1 VNKIAGDG
9 QAAGFC
15 DTGRGRRS
23 TRRLV
28 KNFRFYDLCT
38 VSRMDE
44 GIKMTQ
50 QKTLILI
57 DGHALA
63 FRMFFALERTGMKTT
78 DNQPS
83 WAVFGF
89 LKAVFDLLK
98 HKEIKPDAIT
108 VAFDVGRQTFRVEK
122 YDQYKANRETMPDT
136 LRSQMGLIIE
146 GLKAFNIPIYTKEG
160 FEADDVIGTICDKAT
175 KLGHK
180 TLILTGDQDA
190 FQLIDKEGSVK
201 VLIPSKG
208 ELVEYDWD
216 KVYEKLGVYPDQ
228 VIDYKGL
235 RGDTSDNIP
244 GIRGIGEKTAQKLLS
259 RYPNMEELFAH
270 CEEIPENAVR
280 QKICDGKEI
289 GMLSKELATIV
300 KDVDIDFDFEGTHI
314 VLPNI
319 SDVTSYLQKL
329 QFYGFI
335 RNIDEILGSF
345 DKNHIAEAKMK
356 PEPTVQIEAQQQ
368 PIVLEARAV
377 NSCPM
382 QLGFFAQEVK
392 SKINKDNAG
401 FDIKAITTNEE
412 LKELVATLKSQTL
425 ISLDTETTSV
435 NIQEAELVG
444 ISIGYNSLYSADS
457 QVKIAEGDEKTKTF
471 YLPVSHQF
479 GDQLELKDVLEAIKP
494 ILEDGNIKKTLQN
507 AKFDYNILQ
516 NYNIK
521 TKGIIFD
528 TMLASYIKDPT
539 RKHGL
544 KTQSL
549 EHLNHIMQEISELI
563 GSGKN
568 QMTMEC
574 VSVDEATS
582 YACDD
587 AYATLELTRFW
598 QTNLDERELK
608 LLYEMEVPLALI
620 LAQMEYD
627 GVSIDVEYLNTLSS
641 ELSKKIQDLEAL
653 IFEIAGMTFNVNS
666 PKQVGEVLFEKLGIA
681 AKKKRGK
688 ANYSTGAEILEE
700 LASEH
705 KICEYLLAHRQFSK
719 LKSTYTDSLPL
730 LISKKDNRIHTSYNQ
745 TVTTTGRLSSSN
757 PNLQNIPIR
766 TEEGNK
772 IRHAFVAR
780 DRENGLLLS
789 ADYSQV
795 ELRLL
800 AHCSR
805 DDSLIEAFCSGEDVH
820 TKTAA
825 NVFEVPLE
833 GVTKD
838 MRYKA
843 KAVNFGII
851 YGQSKYGLS
860 KSLGIAPF
868 AAEMFIE
875 KYFATY
881 PMVKDYMQSTIRF
894 AHQHGY
900 VETIF
905 GRKRYLLN
913 DLASPNNSIREFAER
928 AAINQ
933 PLQGTAADLIK
944 MAMIE
949 LDKKLKENNLKSKM
963 IMQVH
968 DELILEVEQGEL
980 EQVKK
985 LTLEA
990 MELNQPLLV
999 PLVVDISCGKSW
1011 LES

>member
-1 VNKIAGDG
+1 
-9 QAAGFC
+9 
-15 DTGRGRRS
+15 
-23 TRRLV
+23 
-28 KNFRFYDLCT
+28 
-38 VSRMDE
+38 
-44 GIKMTQ
+44 MT

-63 FRMFFALERTGMKTT
+63 FRQFFALERTGMKTT
-78 DNQPS
+78 DNQPT

-89 LKAVFDLLK
+89 FKAIFDLLK

-136 LRSQMGLIIE
+136 LRSQMELIFE
-146 GLKAFNIPIYTKEG
+146 GLRAFNIPIYTKQG

-190 FQLIDKEGSVK
+190 FQLIDKDGFVK

-208 ELVEYDWD
+208 ELLEYNWE
-216 KVYEKLGVYPDQ
+216 KVYEKLGVYPNQ

-259 RYPNMEELFAH
+259 RYANMEELFAH

-300 KDVDIDFDFEGTHI
+300 TDVDISFDFEGTHI
-314 VLPNI
+314 ELPNI
-319 SDVTSYLQKL
+319 DDVTNFLKKM
-329 QFYGFI
+329 QFYSFI
-335 RNIDEILGSF
+335 RTIDGILGSF
-345 DKNHIAEAKMK
+345 DKDVNGKRQ
-356 PEPTVQIEAQQQ
+356 TVNGEDKRGEGSNAQNLSTFQ
-368 PIVLEARAV
+368 PFNQKSHTSVLPALHTSISPLPSSA
-377 NSCPM
+377 PM

-392 SKINKDNAG
+392 SKINKDNDE
-401 FDIKAITTNEE
+401 FEIKAVTTKEDLN
-412 LKELVATLKSQTL
+412 ELVETLKKQTL

-435 NIQEAELVG
+435 NVIEAELVG
-444 ISIGYNSLYSADS
+444 ISIGYNPLYRAKSE
-457 QVKIAEGDEKTKTF
+457 VKIAEGKEKTKTF
-471 YLPVSHQF
+471 YIPLSHQI
-479 GDQLELKDVLEAIKP
+479 GEQLETNDVIVALKP
-494 ILEDGNIKKTLQN
+494 ILGDENLKKTLQN

-516 NYNIK
+516 NYGIK
-521 TKGIIFD
+521 LKGVIFD

-549 EHLNHIMQEISELI
+549 EHLDHIMQEITELI

-568 QMTMEC
+568 QLSMEC

-587 AYATLELTRFW
+587 AFATLELTRFW
-598 QTNLDERELK
+598 QNELDERELK
-608 LLYEMEVPLALI
+608 LLYDLEVPLALI

-627 GVSIDVEYLNTLSS
+627 GVSIDVEYLNTLSK
-641 ELSKKIQDLEAL
+641 ELTTKILDLENK

-666 PKQVGEVLFEKLGIA
+666 PKQVGEVLFDKLEIA
-681 AKKKRGK
+681 VKKKKKGK
-688 ANYSTGAEILEE
+688 SAYSTGAEILEE
-700 LASEH
+700 LAGEH

-730 LISKKDNRIHTSYNQ
+730 LISKKDSRIHTNYNQ

-772 IRHAFVAR
+772 IRHAFVTR

-789 ADYSQV
+789 ADYSQI

-805 DDSLIEAFCSGEDVH
+805 DDSLIEAFCSGEDIH

-825 NVFEVPLE
+825 SVFEVPLD

-851 YGQSKYGLS
+851 YGQSKYGLA
-860 KSLGIAPF
+860 KSLNIAPF

-881 PMVKDYMQSTIRF
+881 PKVREYMQNTVKF
-894 AHQHGY
+894 AHENGF

-913 DLASPNNSIREFAER
+913 DLASPNHQIREFAQR

-968 DELILEVEQGEL
+968 DELILEVENGEF
-980 EQVKK
+980 EEVRN
-985 LTLEA
+985 LTIEA

-999 PLVVDISCGKSW
+999 PLVVDVNYGKSW
-1011 LES
+1011 LENE

>member
-1 VNKIAGDG
+1 
-9 QAAGFC
+9 
-15 DTGRGRRS
+15 
-23 TRRLV
+23 
-28 KNFRFYDLCT
+28 
-38 VSRMDE
+38 
-44 GIKMTQ
+44 MTE

-63 FRMFFALERTGMKTT
+63 FRQYFALERTGMKTT
-78 DNQPS
+78 DNQPT

-89 LKAVFDLLK
+89 FKAIFDLLK

-108 VAFDVGRQTFRVEK
+108 VAFDVGRKTFRVEK

-136 LRSQMGLIIE
+136 LRSQMGLIFE

-160 FEADDVIGTICDKAT
+160 YEADDVIGTICDKAT

-180 TLILTGDQDA
+180 TLILTGDQDS
-190 FQLIDKEGSVK
+190 FQLIDKDEFVK

-208 ELVEYDWD
+208 ELLEYNWD

-228 VIDYKGL
+228 VVDYKGL

-280 QKICDGKEI
+280 QKICEGKDI

-300 KDVDIDFDFEGTHI
+300 KDVDIDFDFVGTHI
-314 VLPNI
+314 ELPNI
-319 SDVTSYLQKL
+319 GEVTSFLQKM
-329 QFYGFI
+329 QFYSFI
-335 RNIDEILGSF
+335 KGIDSILGSF
-345 DKNHIAEAKMK
+345 DKNNVAQKAVETKEPEAV
-356 PEPTVQIEAQQQ
+356 EDASHQ
-368 PIVLEARAV
+368 PALFEARAV

-392 SKINKDNAG
+392 SKINKDNDA
-401 FDIKAITTNEE
+401 FDMKAVVTKEE
-412 LKELVATLKSQTL
+412 LDNLIEAIKGQTL

-444 ISIGYNSLYSADS
+444 ISIAYNNLYSATS
-457 QVKIAEGDEKTKTF
+457 VVKISESNESDGEKTKSF
-471 YLPVSHQF
+471 YIPLSHQI
-479 GDQLELKDVLEAIKP
+479 GDQLEIKDAIEALKP
-494 ILEDGNIKKTLQN
+494 ILEDESIKKTLQN

-516 NYNIK
+516 NYGIK
-521 TKGIIFD
+521 VKGIIFD

-549 EHLNHIMQEISELI
+549 EHLNHIMQEITELI

-568 QMTMEC
+568 QLSMEC
-574 VSVDEATS
+574 VSVEEATS

-587 AYATLELTRFW
+587 AYATLELTKFW
-598 QTNLDERELK
+598 QNNLDEKELK
-608 LLYEMEVPLALI
+608 LLYDVEVPLSLV

-627 GVSIDVEYLNTLSS
+627 GVSIDVDYLKVLSDD
-641 ELSKKIQDLEAL
+641 LTKNILDLESK
-653 IFEIAGMTFNVNS
+653 IFEIAGTTFNVSS
-666 PKQVGEVLFEKLGIA
+666 PKQVGEVLFDRLQLA
-681 AKKKRGK
+681 VKKKKKGK
-688 ANYSTGAEILEE
+688 TAYSTSADVLEE

-705 KICEYLLAHRQFSK
+705 KICEYLLSHRKFSK
-719 LKSTYTDSLPL
+719 LKSTYTDSLPQ
-730 LISKKDNRIHTSYNQ
+730 LISRRDGRLHTSYNQ
-745 TVTTTGRLSSSN
+745 TITTTGRLSSSN

-772 IRHAFVAR
+772 IRHAFVTK

-789 ADYSQV
+789 ADYSQI

-825 NVFEVPLE
+825 KVFEVPLE

-860 KSLGIAPF
+860 KALNIAPF

-881 PMVKDYMQSTIRF
+881 PKVREYMQSTISF
-894 AHQHGY
+894 AHENGY

-905 GRKRYLLN
+905 GRKRYLSN
-913 DLASPNNSIREFAER
+913 DLASPNMQIREAAER

-949 LDKKLKENNLKSKM
+949 LDKKLKENKLKSKM

-968 DELILEVEQGEL
+968 DELILEIENGEL

-990 MELNQPLLV
+990 MELSQPLLV
-999 PLVVDISCGKSW
+999 PLVVDINCGKSW
-1011 LES
+1011 IEN

>member
-1 VNKIAGDG
+1 M
-9 QAAGFC
+9 
-15 DTGRGRRS
+15 S
-23 TRRLV
+23 
-28 KNFRFYDLCT
+28 
-38 VSRMDE
+38 
-44 GIKMTQ
+44 

-63 FRMFFALERTGMKTT
+63 FRMYFALERTGMKTT
-78 DNQPS
+78 DNQVT
-83 WAVFGF
+83 WAVYGF
-89 LKAVFDLLK
+89 FKAIFDLLK
-98 HKEIKPDAIT
+98 NQDIKPDAIT

-122 YDQYKANRETMPDT
+122 YPEYKAGRETMPDT
-136 LRSQMGLIIE
+136 LKSQMGLIFE

-190 FQLIDKEGSVK
+190 FQLIDKEGFVK
-201 VLIPSKG
+201 VLVPSKG
-208 ELVEYDWD
+208 ELLEYDWQ
-216 KVYEKLGVYPDQ
+216 KVYEKWGVYPDQ
-228 VIDYKGL
+228 VVDYKGL

-244 GIRGIGEKTAQKLLS
+244 GIRGIGEKTAQKLLT
-259 RYPNMEELFAH
+259 RYPNMEELFKH
-270 CEEIPENAVR
+270 CEEIPENSVR

-289 GMLSKELATIV
+289 GMLSKELATII

-314 VLPNI
+314 ELPNI
-319 SDVTSYLQKL
+319 DEVTAFLKKM

-335 RNIDEILGSF
+335 KGVGSILNSF
-345 DKNHIAEAKMK
+345 DKNKKEGS
-356 PEPTVQIEAQQQ
+356 EAQNLGSSEKTT
-368 PIVLEARAV
+368 PPVDESSTHLEATPV
-377 NSCPM
+377 KNSCLM
-382 QLGFFAQEVK
+382 QLGLFAQEVK
-392 SKINKDNAG
+392 EKINKDNDQ
-401 FDIKAITTNEE
+401 FDIKAITTKEE
-412 LKELVATLKSQTL
+412 LNELIEILNGQTL
-425 ISLDTETTSV
+425 ISVDTETTSV
-435 NIQEAELVG
+435 NTIEAELVG
-444 ISIGYNSLYSADS
+444 ISIAYNPLYTAKN
-457 QVKIAEGDEKTKTF
+457 QVKFAEGTEKTKTF
-471 YLPVSHQF
+471 YIPVSHQI
-479 GDQLELKDVLEAIKP
+479 GEQLETAEVIEALKPLF
-494 ILEDGNIKKTLQN
+494 EDEKIKKTMQN

-516 NYNIK
+516 NYDVK
-521 TKGIIFD
+521 FKGIIFD

-549 EHLNHIMQEISELI
+549 EHLNHVMQEISELI
-563 GSGKN
+563 GTGKN
-568 QMTMEC
+568 QMSMEC
-574 VSVDEATS
+574 VSVEEATS

-587 AYATLELTRFW
+587 AFATLELTRYW
-598 QTNLDERELK
+598 QNTLDERELA
-608 LLYEMEVPLALI
+608 LLYDVEVPVALI

-627 GVSIDVEYLNTLSS
+627 GVAIDVDYLKSLSD
-641 ELSKKIQDLEAL
+641 ELTKKIRELETL
-653 IFEIAGMTFNVNS
+653 IFEIAGEAFNVNS
-666 PKQVGEVLFEKLGIA
+666 PKQVGEILFDKLQIA
-681 AKKKRGK
+681 PKKKKRGK
-688 ANYSTGAEILEE
+688 TAYSTGAEVLEE
-700 LASEH
+700 LAEEH
-705 KICEYLLAHRQFSK
+705 KICEYLLSHRKFSK
-719 LKSTYTDSLPL
+719 LKSTYTDSLPQ
-730 LISKKDNRIHTSYNQ
+730 LISRKDSRIHTSYNQ

-772 IRHAFVAR
+772 IRHAFVCQ
-780 DRENGLLLS
+780 DTEHGLLIS

-800 AHCSR
+800 AHCAK

-820 TKTAA
+820 LKTAA
-825 NVFEVPLE
+825 SVFEVPLE

-851 YGQSKYGLS
+851 YGQSRYGLA

-881 PMVKDYMQSTIRF
+881 PKVKEYMQNTIKF
-894 AHQHGY
+894 AHENGY

-905 GRKRYLLN
+905 GRKRYLAAELS
-913 DLASPNNSIREFAER
+913 SPNNQIREFAER

-949 LDKKLKENNLKSKM
+949 LDKKLRANNLKSKM

-968 DELILEVEQGEL
+968 DELVLEVEKDEFDL
-980 EQVKK
+980 VKK
-985 LTLEA
+985 LTIEA

-999 PLVVDISCGKSW
+999 PLVVDVNFGKSW
-1011 LES
+1011 IEA

>member
-1 VNKIAGDG
+1 MA
-9 QAAGFC
+9 
-15 DTGRGRRS
+15 
-23 TRRLV
+23 
-28 KNFRFYDLCT
+28 
-38 VSRMDE
+38 E
-44 GIKMTQ
+44 

-63 FRMFFALERTGMKTT
+63 FRQFFALERTGMKTS
-78 DNQPS
+78 DNQPT
-83 WAVFGF
+83 WAVYGF
-89 LKAVFDLLK
+89 FKAVFDLLK
-98 HKEIKPDAIT
+98 NQDIKPDAIT

-136 LRSQMGLIIE
+136 LRSQMGLIFE

-180 TLILTGDQDA
+180 TLILTGDQDS
-190 FQLIDKEGSVK
+190 FQLIDKEGFVK

-208 ELVEYDWD
+208 ELIEYGWD
-216 KVYEKLGVYPDQ
+216 KVYEKLGVYPNQ
-228 VIDYKGL
+228 VVDYKGL

-259 RYPNMEELFAH
+259 RYPNMEEMFAH

-280 QKICDGKEI
+280 QKICEGKDI
-289 GMLSKELATIV
+289 GLLSKELATII
-300 KDVDIDFDFEGTHI
+300 KDVDINFDFQHTHI
-314 VLPNI
+314 ELPNI
-319 SDVTSYLQKL
+319 DEVTEFLKKL
-329 QFYGFI
+329 QFYSFI
-335 RNIDEILGSF
+335 RGIDGILDSF
-345 DKNHIAEAKMK
+345 DKSKEKNEQNLGHPGFISESNQLAKDEKMLK
-356 PEPTVQIEAQQQ
+356 QVRSDVTIEPQIVQTSGQ
-368 PIVLEARAV
+368 
-377 NSCPM
+377 M
-382 QLGFFAQEVK
+382 QLGLFSQEVK
-392 SKINKDNAG
+392 SKINKDTDTFN
-401 FDIKAITTNEE
+401 IKAVKTKED
-412 LKELVATLKSQTL
+412 LKELVEILNKQTL
-425 ISLDTETTSV
+425 ISIDTETTSV

-444 ISIGYNSLYSADS
+444 ISFAYNPFYSAKTE
-457 QVKIAEGDEKTKTF
+457 VKILETDEKKEKTKTF
-471 YLPVSHQF
+471 YIPLSHQI
-479 GDQLELKDVLEAIKP
+479 GEQLEINEAINVLKP
-494 ILEDGNIKKTLQN
+494 ILENENIKKTLQN

-516 NYNIK
+516 NYDIK
-521 TKGIIFD
+521 IKGIIFD

-544 KTQSL
+544 KNQSL
-549 EHLNHIMQEISELI
+549 EHLNHIMQEITELI

-568 QMTMEC
+568 CISMEC
-574 VSVDEATS
+574 VSIEDATS

-587 AYATLELTRFW
+587 AFATLELTKFW
-598 QTNLDERELK
+598 QQNLDERELK
-608 LLYEMEVPLALI
+608 LLYDVEVPLSLV

-627 GVSIDVEYLNTLSS
+627 GVSIDVEYLNSLTK
-641 ELSKKIQDLEAL
+641 EFNAQIADLEAK
-653 IFEIAGMTFNVNS
+653 IFEIAGSPFNVNS
-666 PKQVGEVLFEKLGIA
+666 PKQVGEVLFDNLSIPV
-681 AKKKRGK
+681 KKKRGK
-688 ANYSTGAEILEE
+688 STYSTGAEILEE
-700 LASEH
+700 LAKEH
-705 KICEYLLAHRQFSK
+705 KICEYLLLHRKFSK
-719 LKSTYTDSLPL
+719 LKSTYTDALPQ
-730 LISKKDNRIHTSYNQ
+730 LISRKDRRIHTSYNQ

-772 IRHAFVAR
+772 IRQAFVAK
-780 DRENGLLLS
+780 DTEKGLLLS
-789 ADYSQV
+789 ADYSQI

-800 AHCSR
+800 AHCAR
-805 DDSLIEAFCSGEDVH
+805 EDNLIEAFCSGEDIH

-825 NVFEVPLE
+825 SVFEVPLE

-851 YGQSKYGLS
+851 YGQSKYGLA
-860 KSLGIAPF
+860 KALNIAPF

-881 PMVKDYMQSTIRF
+881 PQVKEYMKNTIKF
-894 AHQHGY
+894 AHENGY

-905 GRKRYLLN
+905 GRKRYLAN
-913 DLASPNNSIREFAER
+913 DLMSPSHPIREAAER

-949 LDKKLKENNLKSKM
+949 LDKKLKENNLRSKM

-968 DELILEVEQGEL
+968 DELILEVEDGEFDI
-980 EQVKK
+980 VKK
-985 LTLEA
+985 LTIEA
-990 MELNQPLLV
+990 MELKQPLLV

-1011 LES
+1011 IEGG

>member
-1 VNKIAGDG
+1 
-9 QAAGFC
+9 
-15 DTGRGRRS
+15 
-23 TRRLV
+23 
-28 KNFRFYDLCT
+28 
-38 VSRMDE
+38 
-44 GIKMTQ
+44 MTE

-63 FRMFFALERTGMKTT
+63 FRQFFALERTGMKTT
-78 DNQPS
+78 DNQPT

-89 LKAVFDLLK
+89 FKAVFDLLK
-98 HKEIKPDAIT
+98 NQDIKPDAIT

-136 LRSQMGLIIE
+136 LRSQMALIFE
-146 GLKAFNIPIYTKEG
+146 GLRAFNIPIYTKEG
-160 FEADDVIGTICDKAT
+160 YEADDVIGTIADKAT

-180 TLILTGDQDA
+180 TLILTGDQDS
-190 FQLIDKEGSVK
+190 FQLIDKDGFVK
-201 VLIPSKG
+201 VIVPSKG
-208 ELVEYDWD
+208 ELIEYNWD
-216 KVYEKLGVYPDQ
+216 KVYEKLGVYPNQ
-228 VIDYKGL
+228 VVDYKGL

-280 QKICDGKEI
+280 QKICEGKDI

-300 KDVDIDFDFEGTHI
+300 KDVDIDFDFAHTHI
-314 VLPNI
+314 ELPSI
-319 SDVTSYLQKL
+319 DDVTGFLQKM
-329 QFYGFI
+329 QFYSFI
-335 RNIDEILGSF
+335 RGIDGILGSF
-345 DKNHIAEAKMK
+345 DKDSKMQRGKDAKTQSDLMENQNENYASMH
-356 PEPTVQIEAQQQ
+356 PSISAYDTTHLSPLTSH
-368 PIVLEARAV
+368 PSP
-377 NSCPM
+377 SCQM
-382 QLGFFAQEVK
+382 QLGLFSQEVK
-392 SKINKDNAG
+392 QKINRDNIP
-401 FDIKAITTNEE
+401 FKMKAVTTKED
-412 LKELVATLKSQTL
+412 LKELIENLKKQKMFA
-425 ISLDTETTSV
+425 LDTETTSV
-435 NIQEAELVG
+435 VIQEAELVG
-444 ISIGYNSLYSADS
+444 ISFAYDDTLTPNPSPLKG
-457 QVKIAEGDEKTKTF
+457 EGEPFTIHHSPLTF
-471 YLPVSHQF
+471 YIPLFHQI
-479 GDQLELKDVLEAIKP
+479 GEQLELDYVLDELKPVLED
-494 ILEDGNIKKTLQN
+494 ENIKKTLQN
-507 AKFDYNILQ
+507 AKFDYNIFQ
-516 NYNIK
+516 NYGIK
-521 TKGIIFD
+521 VQGIFFD

-549 EHLNHIMQEISELI
+549 EHLNHIMQEITELI
-563 GSGKN
+563 GTGKN
-568 QMTMEC
+568 QISMEC
-574 VSVDEATS
+574 VSVEEATS

-587 AYATLELTRFW
+587 AYATLELTKYW
-598 QTNLDERELK
+598 QEHLDERELK
-608 LLYEMEVPLALI
+608 LLYDVEVPLALV

-627 GVSIDVEYLNTLSS
+627 GVAVDVEYLNKLTS
-641 ELSKKIQDLEAL
+641 EFNSQIADLESK
-653 IFEIAGMTFNVNS
+653 IFEIAGVTFNVNS
-666 PKQVGEVLFEKLGIA
+666 PKQVGEVLFGTLGIE

-688 ANYSTGAEILEE
+688 ANYSTGAEVLEE
-700 LASEH
+700 LAGEH
-705 KICEYLLAHRQFSK
+705 KICEYLLQHRKFSK
-719 LKSTYTDSLPL
+719 LKSTYTDALPQ
-730 LISKKDNRIHTSYNQ
+730 LISKKDGRIHTSYNQ

-772 IRHAFVAR
+772 IRHAFVAS
-780 DRENGLLLS
+780 DRENGILLS
-789 ADYSQV
+789 ADYSQI

-805 DDSLIEAFCSGEDVH
+805 DDSLIEAFCSGEDIH

-825 NVFEVPLE
+825 SVFEVPID

-860 KSLGIAPF
+860 KALNIAPF
-868 AAEMFIE
+868 AAEMFID
-875 KYFATY
+875 KYFASY
-881 PMVKDYMQSTIRF
+881 PNVRKYMQDTIQF
-894 AHQHGY
+894 AHSHGY

-913 DLASPNNSIREFAER
+913 DLASPNHAIREAAER

-949 LDKKLKENNLKSKM
+949 LDKKLKEHKVKSKM

-968 DELILEVEQGEL
+968 DELIIDVAAGEL
-980 EQVKK
+980 DLIKK

-999 PLVVDISCGKSW
+999 PLVVDVSCGKSW
-1011 LES
+1011 LEN